1 MIMIQESPNKMS
13 LKFDASKDTNILS
26 SRFKKELEK
35 LDPIPFNEVANQ
47 INTWLKGTNTNPMFE
62 YKSRVSTGSPL
73 KHLSV
78 FGVQVRHR
86 HPPIH
91 AVVFVE
97 TKPVIVSPKQKNQ
110 PQPEPG
116 KIYRWLKLWDDY
128 DKYKD
133 SISSGNARDI
143 AISYF
148 NSGGV

>member
-13 LKFDASKDTNILS
+13 LKFDVSKDTNILS

-35 LDPIPFNEVANQ
+35 LDPIQFNEVANQ

-110 PQPEPG
+110 PEPG

>member
-13 LKFDASKDTNILS
+13 LKFYASRDTNILS

-62 YKSRVSTGSPL
+62 YKSRISTGSPL

-110 PQPEPG
+110 PEPG

>member
-13 LKFDASKDTNILS
+13 LKFDVSKDTNILS

-62 YKSRVSTGSPL
+62 YKSRISTGSPL

-110 PQPEPG
+110 PEPG

-133 SISSGNARDI
+133 SISSANARDI

-148 NSGGV
+148 NSGGE

>member
-26 SRFKKELEK
+26 PRFKKELEK

-62 YKSRVSTGSPL
+62 YKSRISTGSPL

-91 AVVFVE
+91 AVVFIE
-97 TKPVIVSPKQKNQ
+97 TKSVIVSPKQKN
-110 PQPEPG
+110 QPEPG

-133 SISSGNARDI
+133 SVSSGNARDI

>member
-1 MIMIQESPNKMS
+1 MS
-13 LKFDASKDTNILS
+13 LKFDASRDTNILS

-62 YKSRVSTGSPL
+62 YKSRISTGSPL

-110 PQPEPG
+110 PEPG

-133 SISSGNARDI
+133 SISSANARDI